1 MKKFFILSILL
12 SATFTFA
19 QIFVSPKSKDLNDV
33 YEGGNKQMMKDV
45 QDNFGAFMSDYMI
58 YGKFV
63 LGFDLDKNGTIS
75 NPKVLHE
82 QVDNKFTYDFIRT
95 FKRVKNNF
103 KTDSFKKSL
112 AILVDFNIPKRISSG
127 GQSQF
132 IHDLAS
138 R

>member
-19 QIFVSPKSKDLNDV
+19 QIFVSPKSKDLNDF
-33 YEGGNKQMMKDV
+33 YKGGNKQLMKDV
-45 QDNFGAFMSDYMI
+45 QDNFGAFISDYI
-58 YGKFV
+58 INGKFV
-63 LGFDLDKNGTIS
+63 LSFDLDKDGTII
-75 NPKVLHE
+75 NPKVQPE
-82 QVDNKFTYDFIRT
+82 QVDKNFTYDFIRT

-103 KTDSFKKSL
+103 KTDSPKKSL
-112 AILVDFNIPKRISSG
+112 AILVDFRIPERISGG

-132 IHDLAS
+132 THEPAS